1 MLRLISNWIA
11 SALSLMVVAA
21 LVSGF
26 EIRGFGA
33 AMLAAVVI
41 GFVNATIG
49 LVLRVLTLPLTLA
62 TFGVF
67 WFVLNAALLKIAAA
81 FVPGF
86 HIRGFLP
93 AFLGAIVL
101 SIVNLLFKLLAKG
114 IAEKP
119 RD

>member
-21 LVSGF
+21 FVSGF
-26 EIRGFGA
+26 EVSGFAA
-33 AMLAAVVI
+33 AMLASVVI
-41 GFVNATIG
+41 GLVNATLG
-49 LVLRVLTLPLTLA
+49 LFLRVITLPITLA
-62 TFGVF
+62 TFGIF
-67 WFVLNAALLKIAAA
+67 WFVLNAILLRIAAA
-81 FVPGF
+81 LVPGF
-86 HIRGFLP
+86 NIRGFLP

-114 IAEKP
+114 MAEKP